1 MRVSLARSLAGGRC
15 LLVSCCGEP
24 DGDPLS
30 ARPRPP
36 SRPQRRVPAPTA
48 GRAAALA
55 CLHCAALPFPEA
67 IALFSTSPR
76 FPSSPTRS
84 MLVAG
89 RRMSAQCVQERQNSH
104 PRHLPEGTTAESLRP
119 ASLAPCRPGSPF
131 AVLPGAPPPV
141 CCFPGRPWP
150 VSSLPGSRPPFGEV
164 RPAAG
169 PEEGCGG
176 GSAIRLSVLTYH
188 VECIVGP
195 RENSRSDAGR
205 PRQRSEGGVCPLNLS
220 CHWRGV

>member
-1 MRVSLARSLAGGRC
+1 M
-15 LLVSCCGEP
+15 VSCCGEP

-89 RRMSAQCVQERQNSH
+89 RRTSAQCVQERQISH

-150 VSSLPGSRPPFGEV
+150 CRPCRAHALLLVKSALPQAPRRGAEAALRLDRASLPTTLNASLGQGRILGRTQAV
-164 RPAAG
+164 RV
-169 PEEGCGG
+169 
-176 GSAIRLSVLTYH
+176 SVPK
-188 VECIVGP
+188 VASVP
-195 RENSRSDAGR
+195 
-205 PRQRSEGGVCPLNLS
+205 
-220 CHWRGV
+220 